1 MRDRFDKFTNDAR
14 TVLRIAEQEA
24 RKRNEEHIKP
34 EHILL
39 GLLLIDDVVIPG
51 ASARMAATHLRNA
64 GMRAQ
69 DLRGHRYPR
78 FSRERG
84 STYHRAPRPA
94 HKVAHS

>member
-1 MRDRFDKFTNDAR
+1 MRDRFDKFTDDTR

-51 ASARMAATHLRNA
+51 VSARMVATHLRNA
-64 GMRAQ
+64 GIRAQ
-69 DLRGHRYPR
+69 DLRGHRHHEIHE
-78 FSRERG
+78 SEDQ
-84 STYHRAPRPA
+84 PA
-94 HKVAHS
+94 TVPLDMRTKWLI